1 MWSTD
6 DKTNKK
12 PASSESQGLS
22 ILPGDWLKLPNLLS
36 LGRLA
41 FAIPA
46 VILLLSKSEG
56 TEYDHLAALLL
67 VLSFITD
74 GLDGIVARLLD
85 QRTDLGKILDP
96 IIDKIVVIS
105 VAITLVVTER
115 EHEFP
120 VAVLIAMVIRD
131 ASILTLATRT
141 WKRNQHLFTSRWLG
155 KVTMFVVSTTLLV
168 QLVADWL
175 PDVLVT
181 TLPWVAFAL
190 LLLSSVDYL
199 AVYVKLK
206 RSKRT
211 QAD

>member
-1 MWSTD
+1 VCSTD
-6 DKTNKK
+6 SKSNKL
-12 PASSESQGLS
+12 PENNESQGLDIQS
-22 ILPGDWLKLPNLLS
+22 RDWLKLPNLLS
-36 LGRLA
+36 LARLG

-46 VILLLSKSEG
+46 VILLLSRSEG
-56 TEYDHLAALLL
+56 TEHDHLAALLL
-67 VLSFITD
+67 ILSFITD
-74 GLDGIVARLLD
+74 GLDGIVARLLN

-96 IIDKIVVIS
+96 VIDKVVVIS
-105 VAITLVVTER
+105 VAVTLVLTER
-115 EHEFP
+115 EHAFP
-120 VAVLIAMVIRD
+120 AAVLVAMVIRD
-131 ASILTLATRT
+131 ASIVTLATRA
-141 WKRNQHLFTSRWLG
+141 WKRNRHLFASRWLG

-175 PDVLVT
+175 PDILVI

-211 QAD
+211 RAD